1 MRSVVDISQ
10 SLTAPVVLDQNDYLP
25 FGTRVSNSQHA
36 QMGTNRWRYAGKEAF
51 PELNQLDFGARM
63 YDPFTARWTAVDP
76 MAGKYAGRSSFM
88 YCADDP
94 VNRIDTNGQID
105 KEWLK
110 KGGSTL
116 GVGLVATIGG
126 GFAVSSGVGVMPG
139 VYALA
144 TGIPSI
150 GLGVGMIIIGL
161 TTDPT
166 PEGRQEL
173 EAMPTGVLNSIG
185 KATDQ
190 VLETENHQV
199 ERVADLVDAVIG
211 LGTLSKPKS
220 IMEAVINGATI
231 AQAGIAADKLNDLA
245 GQSGVPS
252 SSSSKTE
259 RIEGYEKTD
268 WQEDLRQYSLW
279 KPSEYQS
286 LNIGAY

>member
-1 MRSVVDISQ
+1 
-10 SLTAPVVLDQNDYLP
+10 
-25 FGTRVSNSQHA
+25 
-36 QMGTNRWRYAGKEAF
+36 
-51 PELNQLDFGARM
+51 
-63 YDPFTARWTAVDP
+63 
-76 MAGKYAGRSSFM
+76 M

-139 VYALA
+139 AYALA

-173 EAMPTGVLNSIG
+173 EAMSTGVLNSIG

-231 AQAGIAADKLNDLA
+231 AQAGIAADKLKDLA